1 MAPQRLPAQ
10 HPEAPEERPDFVFP
24 TNIGCVY
31 NCLLLNL
38 QLPGTLF
45 VVMTLD
51 LCLHAIRFT
60 FACLCLLLLS
70 FAISRALPSVLS
82 LIVCDFNPLG
92 ST

>member
-1 MAPQRLPAQ
+1 MGPQRRPAQ
-10 HPEAPEERPDFVFP
+10 PPEAPEEWPDFVFP
-24 TNIGCVY
+24 TNIRSVY

-51 LCLHAIRFT
+51 LCLHGILFI

-70 FAISRALPSVLS
+70 FAISRALPSILS
-82 LIVCDFNPLG
+82 LIVCDLNPLG